1 MRVAGRDEIVAFADG
16 LLQADAYPDALP
28 VGLQVAGAEEVTRI
42 ATGVSAS
49 LELFRRAADAG
60 AQMLIVHHG
69 LFWKSDPR
77 RIGPRERDRLK
88 ALFDAGL
95 SLVAYHLALDAH
107 PDVGNN
113 ALLCRLLGLDDL
125 EEFGRLHDRTIGFI
139 GRADPPISL
148 DELVSR
154 VRKEV
159 TKDPLV
165 FADGPAAIGRVAII
179 SGAAAQ
185 QLEAAADAGADCFIT
200 GEPREP
206 AMAAAREAGIHFIAA
221 GHYATEVFGVRV
233 LGDLIAGRFGVEHV
247 FIDLPNP
254 I

>member
-1 MRVAGRDEIVAFADG
+1 MPVAGRDEIVAFADG
-16 LLQADAYPDALP
+16 LLDAGAYPDALP
-28 VGLQVAGAEEVTRI
+28 VGLQVTGAAEVTRI

-49 LELFRRAADAG
+49 LELFQRAAEAG

-69 LFWKSDPR
+69 LFWKGESR
-77 RIGPRERDRLK
+77 RIGRRERERLK
-88 ALFDAGL
+88 CLFDANL

-113 ALLCRLLGLDDL
+113 ALLCRILGLDDL
-125 EEFGRLHDRTIGFI
+125 EEFGVVHDKSIGFI
-139 GRADPPISL
+139 GRAEPPITVE
-148 DELVSR
+148 ELVER
-154 VRKEV
+154 VRRQV
-159 TKDPLV
+159 TRDPLV
-165 FADGPAAIGRVAII
+165 FTDGPEAIARVAII
-179 SGAAAQ
+179 SGSAAGE
-185 QLEAAADAGADCFIT
+185 LEAAADAGADCFIT

-206 AMAAAREAGIHFIAA
+206 VMAAAREAGIHFIAA